1 MAIFKYKAL
10 TEEQKTISGLVDAP
24 SEDIAIDTLK
34 QKNLTIISLIQES
47 AESGGGFSFVLDR
60 IKPKDLVTFSRQLSV
75 LISANV
81 ALVQALKILV
91 DQTEN
96 VKFKMVLSEI
106 ADEIDEGS
114 QFSAALIKRPDVF
127 SNFFTNVVKSGETS
141 GKLDEVLNYLADELE
156 KDYDMQGKI
165 KGAMIYPIF
174 VFVLMGVIGG
184 VMMIFVVPKLTAV
197 LEESGAAMPLPTKI
211 LIAVSDF
218 LTSYWWI
225 VIAIIIGLVIG
236 FKAAKKNPKS
246 KKVLDTILLRMPVFG
261 PLFQNIYLVRF
272 TRSLETLI
280 IGGVNISKALG
291 IVSEVVSN
299 SVYSELIMKAK
310 QEVEDGNSISSA
322 FKDNKNVP
330 RIVPQMMNVGEK
342 TGKLDEV
349 LKRITEF
356 YSREINNTV
365 ANLMVLMEPA
375 IMIMMGIAVGIM
387 VAAIILPMYQM
398 ASGY

>member
-165 KGAMIYPIF
+165 RGAMIYPIF

-184 VMMIFVVPKLTAV
+184 VMMVFVVPKLTAV
-197 LEESGAAMPLPTKI
+197 LEESGAPMPLPTKI

-299 SVYSELIMKAK
+299 SVYSELILKAK
-310 QEVEDGNSISSA
+310 HEVEDGNSISSA

>member
-10 TEEQKTISGLVDAP
+10 NEEQKTISGLVDA
-24 SEDIAIDTLK
+24 SDEESAVDTLK
-34 QKNLTIISLIQES
+34 EKNLTIISLNKES
-47 AESGGGFSFVLDR
+47 EDSGSGFSFILDK

-81 ALVQALKILV
+81 ALVQAMKILV

-106 ADEIDEGS
+106 TDDIDEGA
-114 QFSAALIKRPDVF
+114 QFSAALARKPDVF
-127 SNFFTNVVKSGETS
+127 SDFFTNVVKSGETS

-156 KDYDMQGKI
+156 KDYDMQSKI

-174 VFVLMGVIGG
+174 VLLLMTVVGV
-184 VMMIFVVPKLTAV
+184 VMLVFVVPKLTSV
-197 LEESGAAMPLPTKI
+197 MEESGVELPLPTKI

-218 LTSYWWI
+218 LAAYWWLVVAGVIGGI
-225 VIAIIIGLVIG
+225 VG
-236 FKAAKKNPKS
+236 FKAAKKNPTS
-246 KKVLDTILLRMPVFG
+246 KRFLDMVILRLPIFG

-272 TRSLETLI
+272 TRSLQTLI

-291 IVSEVVSN
+291 IVAEVVSN
-299 SVYSELIMKAK
+299 SVYSELILKSK
-310 QEVEDGNSISSA
+310 HEVEDGNSISGA
-322 FKDNKNVP
+322 FQDNKNVP
-330 RIVPQMMNVGEK
+330 NMVPQMMNVGEK

-356 YSREINNTV
+356 YTREIDNTV
-365 ANLMVLMEPA
+365 ANLMTLMEPL
-375 IMIMMGIAVGIM
+375 IMIIMGIGVGIM

-398 ASGY
+398 AQGY

>member
-10 TEEQKTISGLVDAP
+10 TEDKKTVSGLVDAA
-24 SEDIAIDTLK
+24 SEELAIDTLK
-34 QKNLTIISLIQES
+34 EKNLTIVSLIQES
-47 AESGGGFSFVLDR
+47 AESGGRFSFILDR
-60 IKPKDLVTFSRQLSV
+60 VKPKDLVTFSRQLSV

-91 DQTEN
+91 EQTEN
-96 VKFKMVLSEI
+96 IKFKMILSEI
-106 ADEIDEGS
+106 TDEIDEGS
-114 QFSAALIKRPDVF
+114 QFSTALLKRPDVF
-127 SNFFTNVVKSGETS
+127 SSFFTNVVKSGETS

-165 KGAMIYPIF
+165 KGAMIYPAF
-174 VFVLMGVIGG
+174 VMVLMLGVGI
-184 VMMIFVVPKLTAV
+184 VMMVFVVPQLVEV
-197 LEESGAAMPLPTKI
+197 LEQSGVALPLPTKI
-211 LIAVSDF
+211 LIALSDF
-218 LTSYWWI
+218 MVSYWWLLLGG
-225 VIAIIIGLVIG
+225 IIGLFVG
-236 FKAAKKNPKS
+236 YRWAKRNPKF
-246 KKVLDTILLRMPVFG
+246 KRIMDTVVLRMPVFG

-272 TRSLETLI
+272 TRSLQTLI

-291 IVSEVVSN
+291 IVAEVVSN
-299 SVYSELIMKAK
+299 SVYSDLILQSKH
-310 QEVEDGNSISSA
+310 EVEDGNSISSA

-330 RIVPQMMNVGEK
+330 KIVPQMMNVGEK

-349 LKRITEF
+349 LRRITDF

-375 IMIMMGIAVGIM
+375 IMVMMGIGVGIM

>member
-10 TEEQKTISGLVDAP
+10 NEEQKTVSGLVDAA
-24 SEDIAIDTLK
+24 SEELAIDTLRD
-34 QKNLTIISLIQES
+34 KNLSIISLIQES
-47 AESGGGFSFVLDR
+47 ADSGGKFSFILDR
-60 IKPKDLVTFSRQLSV
+60 VKPKDLVTFSRQLSV

-96 VKFKMVLSEI
+96 VKFKMILSEI
-106 ADEIDEGS
+106 TDEIDEGS
-114 QFSAALIKRPDVF
+114 QFSAALLKRPDVF
-127 SNFFTNVVKSGETS
+127 SSFFTNVVKSGETS

-165 KGAMIYPIF
+165 KGAMIYPAF
-174 VFVLMGVIGG
+174 VMVLMLGVGV
-184 VMMIFVVPKLTAV
+184 VMMVFVVPQLVEV
-197 LEESGAAMPLPTKI
+197 LEQSGVALPLPTRI
-211 LIAVSDF
+211 LIALSDF
-218 LTSYWWI
+218 MVAYWWLLLGGL
-225 VIAIIIGLVIG
+225 IGLFVG
-236 FKAAKKNPKS
+236 YRWAKRNPKF
-246 KKVLDTILLRMPVFG
+246 KRVMDTVILRMPVFG

-272 TRSLETLI
+272 TRSLQTLI

-291 IVSEVVSN
+291 IVAEVVSN
-299 SVYSELIMKAK
+299 SVYSDLILQSKH
-310 QEVEDGNSISSA
+310 EVEDGNSISSA

-349 LKRITEF
+349 LRRITDF

-375 IMIMMGIAVGIM
+375 IMVMMGIGVGIM

>member
-1 MAIFKYKAL
+1 MAIYKYKAL
-10 TEEQKTISGLVDAP
+10 TEEQKTIYGLVDAP
-24 SEDIAIDTLK
+24 SEDVAIDTLK
-34 QKNLTIISLIQES
+34 EKNLTIISLIQES
-47 AESGGGFSFVLDR
+47 AKSGSGFSFVLDR

-81 ALVQALKILV
+81 ALVQSLKILV

-96 VKFKMVLSEI
+96 IKFKMILSEI

-127 SNFFTNVVKSGETS
+127 SSFFTNVVKSGETS

-174 VFVLMGVIGG
+174 VFVLMGAIGIL
-184 VMMIFVVPKLTAV
+184 MMVFVVPKLTEV

-218 LTSYWWI
+218 LSSYWWL
-225 VIAIIIGLVIG
+225 VIASIIGLVVG
-236 FKAAKKNPKS
+236 FKAARKNPRS
-246 KKVLDTILLRMPVFG
+246 KRVLDMILLRIPVFG

-272 TRSLETLI
+272 TRSLQTLI

-291 IVSEVVSN
+291 IVAEVVSN
-299 SVYSELIMKAK
+299 SVYSDLILQSKR
-310 QEVEDGNSISSA
+310 EVEDGNSISAA

-356 YSREINNTV
+356 YSREIDNTV

>member
-10 TEEQKTISGLVDAP
+10 TEDQKTISGLVDAP
-24 SEDIAIDTLK
+24 SEDVAIDTLK
-34 QKNLTIISLIQES
+34 EKNLTILSLFQES
-47 AESGGGFSFVLDR
+47 TKGSTFSFVLDR

-81 ALVQALKILV
+81 ALVQSLKILV

-96 VKFKMVLSEI
+96 VKFKMILSEI
-106 ADEIDEGS
+106 TDEIDEGS
-114 QFSAALIKRPDVF
+114 QFSAALIKRPEVF

-174 VFVLMGVIGG
+174 VFVLMGVIGV
-184 VMMIFVVPKLTAV
+184 VMMVFVVPKLTDV
-197 LEESGAAMPLPTKI
+197 LAQSGAALPLPTKI
-211 LIAVSDF
+211 LMAISAFFV
-218 LTSYWWI
+218 SYWWL
-225 VIAIIIGLVIG
+225 VIAIIFGLVAG
-236 FKAAKKNPKS
+236 FRYAKKNPKS
-246 KKVLDTILLRMPVFG
+246 KRVLDTILLQMPVFG

-291 IVSEVVSN
+291 IVAEVVTN
-299 SVYSELIMKAK
+299 SVYSDLILQAK
-310 QEVEDGNSISSA
+310 HEVEDGNSISAA

-349 LKRITEF
+349 LKRITDF
-356 YSREINNTV
+356 YSREIDNTV
-365 ANLMVLMEPA
+365 SNLMVLMEPA
-375 IMIMMGIAVGIM
+375 IMVIMGIAVGIM

>member
-1 MAIFKYKAL
+1 MAIYKYKAL
-10 TEEQKTISGLVDAP
+10 NEDKKTVSGLVDAA
-24 SEDIAIDTLK
+24 SEELAIDTLK
-34 QKNLTIISLIQES
+34 EKNLSIVSLVQES
-47 AESGGGFSFVLDR
+47 AESGGGFSFILDR
-60 IKPKDLVTFSRQLSV
+60 VKPKDLVTFSRQLSV

-91 DQTEN
+91 EQTEN
-96 VKFKMVLSEI
+96 IKFKMILSEI
-106 ADEIDEGS
+106 TDEIDEGS
-114 QFSAALIKRPDVF
+114 QFSTALLKRPDVF
-127 SNFFTNVVKSGETS
+127 SSFFTNVVKSGETS

-174 VFVLMGVIGG
+174 VMVLMLTVGV
-184 VMMIFVVPKLTAV
+184 VMMVFVVPQLVEV
-197 LEESGAAMPLPTKI
+197 LEQSGVALPLPTRI
-211 LIAVSDF
+211 LIALSDF
-218 LTSYWWI
+218 MVAYWWLLLG
-225 VIAIIIGLVIG
+225 VLVGLFVG
-236 FKAAKKNPKS
+236 YKWAKRKPKFKR
-246 KKVLDTILLRMPVFG
+246 VMDIFILRVPVFG

-272 TRSLETLI
+272 TRSLQTLI

-291 IVSEVVSN
+291 IVAEVVSN
-299 SVYSELIMKAK
+299 SVYSDLIMQSKH
-310 QEVEDGNSISSA
+310 EVEDGNSISSA
-322 FKDNKNVP
+322 FKGNKNVP
-330 RIVPQMMNVGEK
+330 KIVPQMMNVGEK

-375 IMIMMGIAVGIM
+375 IMVMMGIGVGIM